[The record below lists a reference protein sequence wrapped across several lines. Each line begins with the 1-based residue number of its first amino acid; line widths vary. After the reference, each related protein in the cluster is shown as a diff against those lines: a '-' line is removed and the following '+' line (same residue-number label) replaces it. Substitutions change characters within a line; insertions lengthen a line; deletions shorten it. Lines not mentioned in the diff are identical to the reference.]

1 MFQAVREC
9 FAFSFKFDPTVLKLA
24 MPAIINCLPVV
35 VDDKVGNVDVV
46 LRQCFRGVEDLL
58 FRKLLAEGIPSACEI
73 VSEC

>member
-1 MFQAVREC
+1 
-9 FAFSFKFDPTVLKLA
+9 